1 VIHRGCHCRQ
11 RLGLHNRDDIAPRLK
26 AFWTIKM
33 KIKLHI
39 EAAKALDA
47 IADAIVPTVSE
58 LPSVNPELAPHWGQ
72 QHISHNF
79 TDADLIGAP
88 RAFTMDGS
96 GNIIGVSTAVDNR
109 RVEIVG
115 ENYERVRDLV
125 RRAASSSALKNA
137 LSEEYI
143 EKAATDWCVAKVA
156 GETSSFSDFLISK
169 ATADVAYQHLWVPI
183 AFLSVQEDFQF
194 GPCKIITIPR
204 SLFDDMEQEAVK
216 NSPENR
222 EDIVAGF
229 TKFRNE
235 LQGNAAVT
243 VSLKAESSFAMKEAL
258 HLAEDVVGL
267 LRFFHISAFTAK
279 QFCPTALLGSEVLP
293 ETTVLA
299 ITGINR
305 FQYRKSA
312 VHLNARPWN
321 MSRPELADMKGRNLD
336 TVAGLVAGDGL
347 SEFATRVRSAVLTYS
362 KGMTFADASDRLV
375 YSLSALESL
384 FLKDGSEPIQ
394 QNLGERIA
402 FITSKDA
409 IERMGTVKTVKA
421 VYGARSQYIH
431 HRKVSE
437 ALEQD
442 INAFYL
448 AAWAG
453 LNSAIANLSNYKTT
467 AEFLSAIDLMKF
479 T

>member
-1 VIHRGCHCRQ
+1 
-11 RLGLHNRDDIAPRLK
+11 
-26 AFWTIKM
+26 M

-39 EAAKALDA
+39 QAAKALDA

-58 LPSVNPELAPHWGQ
+58 LPSSNPESAPHWGQ

-88 RAFTMDGS
+88 RAFTMDRS
-96 GNIIGVSTAVDNR
+96 GNIIGVSTAVDSR

-115 ENYERVRDLV
+115 ENYERVRNLV
-125 RRAASSSALKNA
+125 RRASSISALKNA

-143 EKAATDWCVAKVA
+143 EKAATDWCLAKVA
-156 GETSSFSDFLISK
+156 GETSSFSDFLVSR
-169 ATADVAYQHLWVPI
+169 ATIDVAYQHLWVPI
-183 AFLSVQEDFQF
+183 AFLSVQDDFQF

-204 SLFDDMEQEAVK
+204 SLFDDMEQEALK
-216 NSPENR
+216 NLPDNR
-222 EDIVAGF
+222 ENIVAGF
-229 TKFRNE
+229 TSFRNE

-243 VSLKAESSFAMKEAL
+243 VSLKAESSFAMREAL
-258 HLAEDVVGL
+258 HYAEDVVGL

-293 ETTVLA
+293 ETAVLA

-312 VHLNARPWN
+312 VHKNARPWSI
-321 MSRPELADMKGRNLD
+321 SRQELIDMRVRNLD
-336 TVAGLVAGDGL
+336 LVAGLVVSEGL
-347 SEFATRVRSAVLTYS
+347 SEFASRVRSAVLTYS

-402 FITSKDA
+402 FITSKDPT
-409 IERMGTVKTVKA
+409 ERMGTVKTIKS

-437 ALEQD
+437 PLEHEVD
-442 INAFYL
+442 VFYL
-448 AAWAG
+448 AAWGA
-453 LNSAIANLSNYKTT
+453 LNSAIANLSNYKST
-467 AEFLSAIDLMKF
+467 AEFLGAIDLMKF